1 MTQLNDI
8 PLLAQLQFYLTSSY
22 ACSYLP
28 DRIARSQVVTPA
40 HLVNKTVYNQL
51 IRAGFRRSGLFTYRP
66 QCAECAACIPVRVV
80 VDEFVPNRTQRR
92 AMKRNAALNVTM
104 TSPYYDPEHFALY
117 QRYQTSR
124 HRGGGMDHDDREQY
138 VQFLVASHVDTRL
151 LLFREG
157 KQLQM
162 VSVVDNVGDG
172 LSAVYTFFNPALPA
186 RSFGVFNVLWQIDL
200 ARELGLPYLYLG
212 YWVDGSRKM
221 VYKQQ
226 YQPLQGLIDGDW
238 RTWPSA

>member
-1 MTQLNDI
+1 MTHLNDI
-8 PLLAQLQFYLTSSY
+8 PLLAQLQYYLTSPY

-28 DRIARSQVVTPA
+28 GRIARSQVVTPA
-40 HLVNKTVYNQL
+40 HLVNKSAYNQL

-66 QCAECAACIPVRVV
+66 QCGECTACVPVRVV
-80 VDEFVPNRTQRR
+80 VDEFGPNRSQKR
-92 AMKRNAALNVTM
+92 AMKRNAMLDVTM

-117 QRYQTSR
+117 QRYQTFR
-124 HRGGGMDHDDREQY
+124 HSGGGMDHDDREQY
-138 VQFLVASHVDTRL
+138 MQFLVASHVDTRL

-162 VSVVDNVGDG
+162 LSVVDKVEDG

-186 RSFGVFNVLWQIDL
+186 RSFGVFNILWQINL
-200 ARELGLPYLYLG
+200 ARELHLPYLYLG

-226 YQPLQGLIDGDW
+226 YQPLQGLVDGDW
-238 RTWPSA
+238 RAWTKA